1 LNGVCR
7 LPADPKLSQP
17 MRLEGVLEV
26 PITWFRDGL
35 GRIRPAQICA
45 CSSGEFEHLLFQ
57 AWSRGWS
64 VITLLLHSFEL
75 LRRRSPERAQTTMRL
90 HDHRLV
96 RLCRLLAAR
105 SDKFVTTTF
114 RELDAEKIGAPVAPR
129 CLRSPLG
136 RTIRRYGEQAIGR
149 IW

>member
-1 LNGVCR
+1 
-7 LPADPKLSQP
+7 
-17 MRLEGVLEV
+17 
-26 PITWFRDGL
+26 
-35 GRIRPAQICA
+35 
-45 CSSGEFEHLLFQ
+45 
-57 AWSRGWS
+57 
-64 VITLLLHSFEL
+64 
-75 LRRRSPERAQTTMRL
+75 MRL

-96 RLCRLLAAR
+96 RLCRLLAAH